1 MSSPYDPQ
9 EEAKSVDGVTGSS
22 QPAEFITLQ
31 VVEEDTVILTDD
43 EIMEILMYAVRIN
56 R

>member
-9 EEAKSVDGVTGSS
+9 EEAKSVDGMTGSS
-22 QPAEFITLQ
+22 QPTEFITLQ
-31 VVEEDTVILTDD
+31 VVEEDPVSLTDD
-43 EIMEILMYAVRIN
+43 EIMEILRYAVRIN

>member
-9 EEAKSVDGVTGSS
+9 EEAKTVDGMTGSS

-31 VVEEDTVILTDD
+31 VVEEDQVSLTDD
-43 EIMEILMYAVRIN
+43 EIMEILRYAGRIN

>member
-9 EEAKSVDGVTGSS
+9 EEPNPNDGLTGSS
-22 QPAEFITLQ
+22 RTDELAELQ
-31 VVEEDTVILTDD
+31 IVDEDPVSLTDD
-43 EIMEILMYAVRIN
+43 EIMEIMRYAVRIN